1 MNDRKGTWKVKAG
14 LAEMLKGGV
23 IMDVVTAEQAKI
35 AEDAGA
41 VAVMALERV
50 PADIRREGGVARMS
64 DPGLITAIIDAVTIP
79 VMAKCRIGHFVEA
92 QILESLGVDYIDESE
107 VLTPADE
114 EHHINKHPFKV
125 PFVCGCRDLGEALRR
140 ITEGAAMI
148 RTKGEAG
155 TGNVVEAVR
164 HMRAVTGGIRKLHGM
179 GSEELVVEAKRIGAP
194 TDLLEETARLGRL
207 PGGNC
212 AAGGIATDLENV
224 DALILPGGEST
235 TMARLMEPALRDSI
249 QRRVAAGMPVMG
261 TCAGM
266 ILMARDVKGGRM
278 DQEPLQLMDI
288 GVRRNAYGRQIDS
301 FEAEVESHAIG
312 GAVPAVFIRAPQL
325 VQHGDSV
332 EELARHGDQVV
343 AVRQGNRLALA
354 FHPELTPDRRWHQYF
369 LTFNGEKR

>member
-1 MNDRKGTWKVKAG
+1 MSTRRRVGV
-14 LAEMLKGGV
+14 LALQG
-23 IMDVVTAEQAKI
+23 DF
-35 AEDAGA
+35 
-41 VAVMALERV
+41 
-50 PADIRREGGVARMS
+50 REHLA
-64 DPGLITAIIDAVTIP
+64 
-79 VMAKCRIGHFVEA
+79 
-92 QILESLGVDYIDESE
+92 
-107 VLTPADE
+107 
-114 EHHINKHPFKV
+114 
-125 PFVCGCRDLGEALRR
+125 ALRA
-140 ITEGAAMI
+140 TE
-148 RTKGEAG
+148 
-155 TGNVVEAVR
+155 VEGVPVR
-164 HMRAVTGGIRKLHGM
+164 L
-179 GSEELVVEAKRIGAP
+179 
-194 TDLLEETARLGRL
+194 
-207 PGGNC
+207 
-212 AAGGIATDLENV
+212 ATDLENV

-266 ILMARDVKGGRM
+266 ILMARDVTDGRL

-312 GAVPAVFIRAPQL
+312 GAGPAVFIRAPQL
-325 VQHGDSV
+325 VQQGDSV